1 MFWKKSKDKDKSS
14 GTSTTTV
21 YRTDGDMTSAG
32 RAITSFESKY
42 KSSGNSSSSKTKITY
57 SSKQTISQKQE
68 FSSHITRTFK
78 EIGPTTGGSALS
90 SMDPSK
96 KWTTTSTSGSINGS
110 QTKQM
115 TIFSRQKTEPSIV
128 VKRIDATPFNPKYES
143 PYRNANFPPVR
154 APLLPGSSS
163 NSSVTTVTTTYQS
176 PYRAK
181 SSAATSSLR
190 ETKTAPKYVPG
201 KSLSESSTTSGL
213 FSLSPKPKTSIWNPM
228 SSIENPKPTANPT
241 FNRIIVSQPKITNP
255 ISSSGSTSLTSGGGV
270 GTVGGVL
277 PKASSSSSSIF
288 GIRSPQTSSSVVKP
302 SPALSSKITV
312 PTVSPVNKKRLSPG
326 VVHIFHN
333 DKFDSPDKE
342 FRIGSI
348 EDVRL
353 LKKTF
358 QGFKMQV
365 NLYENCTVKQVEDK
379 VRKIELKDYANASC
393 IVIVILTHGTR
404 YETVAAKDGSYSI
417 DDTVLFPILR
427 NRSLRSKPK
436 LLFIQACK
444 GSMEPGKF
452 HKDAIQPNGPP
463 DEILK
468 CYSTFE
474 GYVAYRTEKG
484 SLFIQ
489 SLCELLQEHGKTSN
503 IKDIMDMVIRN
514 VKIKSGN
521 VQIPSYETTL
531 TEPYVFG
538 DYI

>member
-1 MFWKKSKDKDKSS
+1 MFWKKSKDKDKSKN
-14 GTSTTTV
+14 TTTTI
-21 YRTDGDMTSAG
+21 YRTDGGFQTSSG
-32 RAITSFESKY
+32 SAITSFESKY
-42 KSSGNSSSSKTKITY
+42 KSTANSSSTKTKITI
-57 SSKQTISQKQE
+57 SSSQTISQKQE
-68 FSSHITRTFK
+68 FSSQITRTLRELEPK
-78 EIGPTTGGSALS
+78 SGGSALS
-90 SMDPSK
+90 LMDSSSK
-96 KWTTTSTSGSINGS
+96 WGAGAGAVS
-110 QTKQM
+110 KQKA
-115 TIFSRQKTEPSIV
+115 ILPPRQKTEPSIV
-128 VKRIDATPFNPKYES
+128 RRIDATPFSSKYES
-143 PYRNANFPPVR
+143 PYRNANLPTLR
-154 APLLPGSSS
+154 TPLLPAGSS
-163 NSSVTTVTTTYQS
+163 SSVTTVTTTYQS
-176 PYRAK
+176 PYRAT
-181 SSAATSSLR
+181 SVTSSMR
-190 ETKTAPKYVPG
+190 EKKTSSSSSPFGPA
-201 KSLSESSTTSGL
+201 KSINTTSKGL
-213 FSLSPKPKTSIWNPM
+213 FSSSPKTKTTSTIWNPM
-228 SSIENPKPTANPT
+228 SSIENAKPTSNPT
-241 FNRIIVSQPKITNP
+241 WNKVSILTPKSSNT
-255 ISSSGSTSLTSGGGV
+255 SSSPGPMTFTAKPTSSYPVSFTSNPQPQPSTSLLKTS
-270 GTVGGVL
+270 VL
-277 PKASSSSSSIF
+277 PSLT
-288 GIRSPQTSSSVVKP
+288 QTTSAPSVVK
-302 SPALSSKITV
+302 
-312 PTVSPVNKKRLSPG
+312 KKQSPG

-358 QGFKMQV
+358 QAFKMQV
-365 NLYENCTVKQVEDK
+365 NLYENLTVKQVEDK

-393 IVIVILTHGTR
+393 IVVVILTHGTR

-452 HKDAIQPNGPP
+452 HKDAIQPNGTP

-489 SLCELLQEHGKTSN
+489 SLCELLQTHGKTKN

-514 VKIKSGN
+514 VKIKSGS

-538 DYI
+538 DFI

>member
-1 MFWKKSKDKDKSS
+1 MFWKKSKDKEKSKSS
-14 GTSTTTV
+14 QTTV
-21 YRTDGDMTSAG
+21 YRTDGGFTSAG
-32 RAITSFESKY
+32 SAITSFESKY
-42 KSSGNSSSSKTKITY
+42 KSSGNSSSSKTKITI
-57 SSKQTISQKQE
+57 SSTKTISQKQE
-68 FSSHITRTFK
+68 FSSQITRTLR
-78 EIGPTTGGSALS
+78 ELGPTTGGSALS
-90 SMDPSK
+90 LMDSSK
-96 KWTTTSTSGSINGS
+96 KWTSTSSTSGSSLNQS
-110 QTKQM
+110 KQT
-115 TIFSRQKTEPSIV
+115 TIFTRQKTEPSFV
-128 VKRIDATPFNPKYES
+128 VKRKDATPFNSKYES
-143 PYRNANFPPVR
+143 PYRNANLPTLR
-154 APLLPGSSS
+154 APLLPAS

-176 PYRAK
+176 PFR
-181 SSAATSSLR
+181 STSATSSMR
-190 ETKTAPKYVPG
+190 ENKTSSTLVPG
-201 KSLSESSTTSGL
+201 KSITSPSTSSIFSSSPKTTTS
-213 FSLSPKPKTSIWNPM
+213 TIWNPM
-228 SSIENPKPTANPT
+228 SSIENSKPTANPT
-241 FNRIIVSQPKITNP
+241 FNKISIAQPKFTNLSSIT
-255 ISSSGSTSLTSGGGV
+255 
-270 GTVGGVL
+270 
-277 PKASSSSSSIF
+277 SSSSNVKPKPPSSSTASSTIF
-288 GIRSPQTSSSVVKP
+288 SFSPKTSSTEINA
-302 SPALSSKITV
+302 SPKLP
-312 PTVSPVNKKRLSPG
+312 PTKKKQSPG

-358 QGFKMQV
+358 QNFKMQV
-365 NLYENCTVKQVEDK
+365 NLYENLTVKQVEDK
-379 VRKIELKDYANASC
+379 VRKIELKDYASASC

-404 YETVAAKDGSYSI
+404 YETVAARDGSYSI

-436 LLFIQACK
+436 LFFIQACK

-489 SLCELLQEHGKTSN
+489 SLCELLQEHGKTRN

-514 VKIKSGN
+514 VKIRSGN

-538 DYI
+538 EFV